1 MLAHPLQVVSA
12 RCIVQFVG
20 WEAKSSGVLT
30 STGKIFKEEGLLG
43 FFVYVSFILPVTVTE
58 QGLLTGAFSTL
69 RPRLLASD

>member
-1 MLAHPLQVVSA
+1 MLALPLQVVSA

-43 FFVYVSFILPVTVTE
+43 FFICLTPHLLGDFLV
-58 QGLLTGAFSTL
+58 GL
-69 RPRLLASD
+69 